1 MYANENSVFTWK
13 GTFWVFLPTPLFC
26 LSSDL
31 FTIWWEEIAASSCQ
45 PLSLEMSDVLIL
57 PTKKH
62 KYENQRNIMWKTLC
76 SKGIYLFKCTF
87 WLFTLNIL
95 IVILLAFCFFFF
107 AFSCLTTG
115 NSIPEPSVKIEND
128 WTIQMC
134 VIDGSDGIQHTF
146 IFEFF
151 LL

>member
-1 MYANENSVFTWK
+1 MFKRY
-13 GTFWVFLPTPLFC
+13 
-26 LSSDL
+26 
-31 FTIWWEEIAASSCQ
+31 
-45 PLSLEMSDVLIL
+45 LSLQMYFL
-57 PTKKH
+57 T
-62 KYENQRNIMWKTLC
+62 
-76 SKGIYLFKCTF
+76 IYTQYPNSHSLG
-87 WLFTLNIL
+87 
-95 IVILLAFCFFFF
+95 FFFF

-146 IFEFF
+146 IFEIF